1 MMAKTFM
8 ATRADPLRL
17 VIFDCDGVLVDSE
30 LVANRV
36 TAEVITRN
44 GWPITAEEAERRFI
58 GLKLEA
64 MVPLVEAELGR
75 PLPSDWVAEVTG
87 LLVDTLGRESTPI
100 PHVIPA
106 LHAITAMGLPW
117 RVASNSSH
125 AEMDA
130 KFRCIGITDL
140 VTGRIH
146 SYTDVPRGKPAP
158 DLFLAA
164 AAAEAVPPA
173 NCIVIEDSVTG
184 VRAAIA
190 AGMPCLG
197 YAPNGHNQPLADAGA
212 VLFHSMAD
220 LPDLIAAAPKATP

>member
-58 GLKLEA
+58 GLNLEA